1 MVFMKSVVLSGVGG
15 GMGMALAKRLTQD
28 GYFVFGLDIKAPAEP
43 IENLRFIK
51 TDLRDEKSVLAAFE
65 DVKQHTDQIDAII
78 NMAGIYDL
86 NSLIEINE
94 EEFVRLFDVNVFA
107 AYRMNKTFMPL
118 LKDGGMVLLISSE
131 LAPLHPLPF
140 TGIYGITKATVEKYA
155 ASLRMELQLLGKK
168 VVVVRPG
175 AVSTPLLNVSKSR
188 LEAFT
193 ENTSHYSYNAKR
205 FRSIVEKVEAR
216 KVPPEAI
223 AKLISKIL
231 RKKRPRHVYKI
242 NRNPL
247 LLLLNILPKR
257 LQDYIIKRIL
267 LSGAK

>member
-1 MVFMKSVVLSGVGG
+1 MKSVVLTGVSG
-15 GMGMALAKRLTQD
+15 GMGMALAKRLAQE
-28 GYFVFGLDIKAPAEP
+28 GYAVFGLDLKTPAEA
-43 IENLRFIK
+43 IDNLRFIQ
-51 TDLRDEKSVLAAFE
+51 TDLRDETSVLAAFQI
-65 DVKQHTDQIDAII
+65 VKAETEEIDAII

-86 NSLIEINE
+86 NSLIEMSEADFI
-94 EEFVRLFDVNVFA
+94 RIFDINVFA
-107 AYRMNKTFMPL
+107 AYRMNKSFEPL
-118 LKDGGMVLLISSE
+118 LKRGGMVLLISSE

-140 TGIYGITKATVEKYA
+140 TGIYGITKATIEKYA

-175 AVSTPLLNVSKSR
+175 AVSTPLLDVSTSR

-193 ENTSHYSYNAKR
+193 ESTTHYRYNAGR

-216 KVPPEAI
+216 KVAPDAI
-223 AKLISKIL
+223 AKLISRIL
-231 RKKRPRHVYKI
+231 RKKHPRHIYKI

-257 LQDYIIKRIL
+257 LQDWIIKKIL
-267 LSGAK
+267 LSGSK

>member
-1 MVFMKSVVLSGVGG
+1 
-15 GMGMALAKRLTQD
+15 MGTALAKRLSQE
-28 GYFVFGLDIKAPAEP
+28 GYTVFGLDLKAPSEP
-43 IENLRFIK
+43 IENLQFIQ
-51 TDLRDEKSVLAAFE
+51 TNLREETSVLAAFQT
-65 DVKQHTDQIDAII
+65 VKEKTGEIDAII

-86 NSLIEINE
+86 NSLIEMSE
-94 EEFVRLFDVNVFA
+94 EEFIRIFDVNVFA
-107 AYRMNKTFMPL
+107 VYRMNKTFVPL

-175 AVSTPLLNVSKSR
+175 AVSTPLLDVSTSR

-193 ENTSHYSYNAKR
+193 ENTTHYRYNAKR
-205 FRSIVEKVEAR
+205 FRSIVEKAEAR

-223 AKLISKIL
+223 AKLICRIL
-231 RKKRPRHVYKI
+231 GKKHPRHVYKI

-257 LQDYIIKRIL
+257 LQDWIIKKIL
-267 LSGAK
+267 LSGSK